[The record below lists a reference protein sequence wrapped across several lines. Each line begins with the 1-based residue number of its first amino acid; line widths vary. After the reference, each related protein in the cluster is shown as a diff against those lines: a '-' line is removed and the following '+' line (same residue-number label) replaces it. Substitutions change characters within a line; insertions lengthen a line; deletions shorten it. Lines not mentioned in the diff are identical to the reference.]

1 MLYGRNLKIFR
12 HDLSTLDL
20 DDPDFVP
27 GKKSL
32 SSVAKKIVST
42 LARVRKNWTMEY
54 LNFLALKD
62 PSRQRMAPT
71 TKSVLIPAT
80 GDGVLIKDGKSL
92 RVGKILE
99 VFSSD
104 DSEFRSAR
112 VRTQGGEGVYPIC
125 NLRFLERSDSD
136 VLTAPVPSDGVEVR
150 KKRPQRKAAAEAQAK
165 IMAIHLIRN

>member
-1 MLYGRNLKIFR
+1 M
-12 HDLSTLDL
+12 
-20 DDPDFVP
+20 P

-42 LARVRKNWTMEY
+42 LARVCKNWTMEY
-54 LNFLALKD
+54 LNFLTLKD

-71 TKSVLIPAT
+71 NKSVLIPAT

-92 RVGKILE
+92 RAGKILE

-112 VRTQGGEGVYPIC
+112 VRTQGGEVVYPIC

-150 KKRPQRKAAAEAQAK
+150 KKRPQRRAAAEAQAK
-165 IMAIHLIRN
+165 IMAIHLIQN